1 MHRFNK
7 LMLLLIIHTNI
18 IIWHTYHN
26 QVKMVLMYVRIII

>member
-18 IIWHTYHN
+18 IIWHT
-26 QVKMVLMYVRIII
+26 